1 MTRIGKVLG
10 ISGSPRRDGN
20 TELLL
25 KEFLR
30 GARDSG
36 HETELFILNEFK
48 ISPCTSCDSCQ
59 KNGQCIIDDD
69 MQLMYNKLLEADYIV
84 LASPI
89 YFGGVSAQL
98 KSFIDRCQALWSR
111 KYILKETLICP
122 DKEKRS
128 GYFISTAG
136 SINGRN
142 IFEGAIIVIKAIF
155 HVLDIKYKGELLFP
169 CMEKKGDIIK
179 HPDALQMA
187 FETGI
192 SLRKLNKFLK
202 Q

>member
-30 GARDSG
+30 GARVSG

-48 ISPCTSCDSCQ
+48 ISPCTSCGSCQ

-69 MQLMYNKLLEADYIV
+69 MQSMYNKLLEADYIV
-84 LASPI
+84 FASPI

-111 KYILKETLICP
+111 KYILKETLISP
-122 DKEKRS
+122 DKENRT

-136 SINGRN
+136 STNGSKF
-142 IFEGAIIVIKAIF
+142 FEGAIIVIKTVF
-155 HVLDIKYKGELLFP
+155 HVLDIKYKGELLYS
-169 CMEKKGDIIK
+169 CMEQKGDIIK
-179 HPDALQMA
+179 HPDALKKA
-187 FETGI
+187 FETGM
-192 SLRKLNKFLK
+192 SLR
-202 Q
+202 

>member
-1 MTRIGKVLG
+1 MKPAQVLG

-20 TELLL
+20 SELLIR
-25 KEFLR
+25 EFLK
-30 GARDSG
+30 GAEANG
-36 HETELFILNEFK
+36 NETKLVILSELK

-84 LASPI
+84 FASPI

-98 KSFIDRCQALWSR
+98 KSLIDRCQALWSR
-111 KYILKETLICP
+111 KYILKKTLISP
-122 DKEKRS
+122 DKENRS

-136 SINGRN
+136 STNARKF
-142 IFEGAIIVIKAIF
+142 FEGAIVVIKTVF

-169 CMEKKGDIIK
+169 CMEKKGDIVK
-179 HPDALQMA
+179 HPDALQTA
-187 FETGI
+187 FKTGM
-192 SLRKLNKFLK
+192 SLSKVN
-202 Q
+202 

>member
-30 GARDSG
+30 GARASG
-36 HETELFILNEFK
+36 HETELFILSKFK
-48 ISPCTSCDSCQ
+48 ISPCTSCASCQ
-59 KNGQCIIDDD
+59 KDGQCIIDDD

-111 KYILKETLICP
+111 KYILKETLISP
-122 DKEKRS
+122 EKENRS

-136 SINGRN
+136 SINARRF
-142 IFEGAIIVIKAIF
+142 FEGAIIVIKTVF

-187 FETGI
+187 FETGM
-192 SLRKLNKFLK
+192 SLRKSI
-202 Q
+202 

>member
-30 GARDSG
+30 GASASG
-36 HETELFILNEFK
+36 HETELLLLSEFK

-59 KNGQCIIDDD
+59 KNGQCIIEDD
-69 MQLMYNKLLEADYIV
+69 MQSMYNKLLEADCIV
-84 LASPI
+84 FASPI

-98 KSFIDRCQALWSR
+98 KSFIDRCQTLWSR
-111 KYILKETLICP
+111 KYILKETLISP
-122 DKEKRS
+122 DREDRS

-136 SINGRN
+136 STNARKF
-142 IFEGAIIVIKAIF
+142 FEGAIIVIKTVF
-155 HVLDIKYKGELLFP
+155 HVLDVKYKGELLFP
-169 CMEKKGDIIK
+169 CMENKGDIIK
-179 HPDALQMA
+179 HPDALQTA
-187 FETGI
+187 FKTGM
-192 SLRKLNKFLK
+192 SLR
-202 Q
+202 

>member
-1 MTRIGKVLG
+1 MTRIGNVLG

-30 GARDSG
+30 GARASG
-36 HETELFILNEFK
+36 HETELFIINKVK

-69 MQLMYNKLLEADYIV
+69 MQSMYNRLLEADYIV
-84 LASPI
+84 FASPI

-111 KYILKETLICP
+111 KYILKETLISP
-122 DKEKRS
+122 EKENRS

-136 SINGRN
+136 STNARKF
-142 IFEGAIIVIKAIF
+142 FEGAIIVIKAVF
-155 HVLDIKYKGELLFP
+155 HVLDITYKGELLYP
-169 CMEKKGDIIK
+169 SMENKGDIIK
-179 HPDALQMA
+179 HPDALQKA
-187 FETGI
+187 FKTGM
-192 SLRKLNKFLK
+192 SLSKVN
-202 Q
+202 